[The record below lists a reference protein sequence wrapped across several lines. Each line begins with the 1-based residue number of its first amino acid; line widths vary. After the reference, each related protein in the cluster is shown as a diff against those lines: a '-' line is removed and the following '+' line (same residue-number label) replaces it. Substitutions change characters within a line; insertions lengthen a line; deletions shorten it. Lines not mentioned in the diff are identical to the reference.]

1 MGPKTTGVA
10 KSTGVLSALVV
21 LGLEPAARAND
32 VSDELTVGE
41 LSSSTYGT
49 NSPYMSDRL
58 GGSVDPS
65 EKLSLSLDATFT
77 RYFKENRVP
86 AENIFQFAVAGDYD
100 VDDHWSFGIDARG
113 SPPST
118 AVTPTPAG
126 PVRSRTSLLG
136 AGLSVE
142 YDSASEDDS
151 STPDERR
158 FETIVE
164 SSLVLTEYS
173 TTQRSRFAGRS
184 SPSSLT
190 QFRGSAGVTE
200 VFWQT
205 TETGLFATWFGFST
219 DPTGTGYFGTS
230 VFGREAVS
238 EGLPL
243 EPLRWS
249 VRPSFRQRFGS
260 VHVGA
265 YVQYGRYVD
274 DAGWN
279 ITAGVKTQIK
289 VSSAWRIWAS
299 ANLQRDD
306 ESSGGTLL
314 IPWASIGARVV
325 L

>member
-118 AVTPTPAG
+118 AVMSTPAG
-126 PVRSRTSLLG
+126 
-136 AGLSVE
+136 
-142 YDSASEDDS
+142 
-151 STPDERR
+151 
-158 FETIVE
+158 
-164 SSLVLTEYS
+164 
-173 TTQRSRFAGRS
+173 
-184 SPSSLT
+184 
-190 QFRGSAGVTE
+190 
-200 VFWQT
+200 
-205 TETGLFATWFGFST
+205 
-219 DPTGTGYFGTS
+219 
-230 VFGREAVS
+230 
-238 EGLPL
+238 
-243 EPLRWS
+243 
-249 VRPSFRQRFGS
+249 
-260 VHVGA
+260 
-265 YVQYGRYVD
+265 
-274 DAGWN
+274 
-279 ITAGVKTQIK
+279 
-289 VSSAWRIWAS
+289 
-299 ANLQRDD
+299 
-306 ESSGGTLL
+306 
-314 IPWASIGARVV
+314 
-325 L
+325 